1 MGIDNKF
8 KIGDIVQVYENILV
22 KVKCPLCEGKHSI
35 KNPSSHYLLSNKKIL
50 ECPFC
55 DVEGNIALEQKKE
68 RRLSPIVYRVRGIES
83 HTLEGKTVIFY
94 RLESLSNEDKII
106 LRPEKDLEIAA
117 IDMDNTISTNDIIQK
132 LNKFMV
138 FNTDITNWDAGVY
151 KEK

>member
-106 LRPEKDLEIAA
+106 LRPEKDLKIAA
-117 IDMDNTISTNDIIQK
+117 IDMDSTTNTNDVIQK

-138 FNTDITNWDAGVY
+138 FNTDITSWDAGIY
-151 KEK
+151 KE